1 MLEETTEPLTIDVY
15 RVLTPYDDEP
25 FEDTDGT
32 TINMLNVWN
41 MDLGY
46 TLRNGRD
53 VVGPD
58 ESAWFAHGAVKI
70 EDAREVD
77 TIEGWVTV
85 KPTTVS
91 AIELIHL
98 SAPIKESALRLI
110 RESLAD
116 AEQRLDESDDDDGE
130 F

>member
-1 MLEETTEPLTIDVY
+1 MLEETTEPLTLDIY

-58 ESAWFAHGAVKI
+58 
-70 EDAREVD
+70 
-77 TIEGWVTV
+77 
-85 KPTTVS
+85 
-91 AIELIHL
+91 
-98 SAPIKESALRLI
+98 
-110 RESLAD
+110 
-116 AEQRLDESDDDDGE
+116 
-130 F
+130 